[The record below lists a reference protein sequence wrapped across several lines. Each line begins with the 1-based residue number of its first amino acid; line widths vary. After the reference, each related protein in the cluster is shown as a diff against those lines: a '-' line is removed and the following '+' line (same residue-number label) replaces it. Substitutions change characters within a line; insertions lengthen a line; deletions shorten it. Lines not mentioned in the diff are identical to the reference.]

1 MKTILM
7 SVAVACVV
15 VGSARADNRAKADEL
30 FKRAK
35 KLLAD
40 HKYAE
45 ACQKFEE
52 SYQLDPGIGGEL
64 NIGKCYEEWGKLG
77 KAYKAYA
84 EAERQAKSGNDPR
97 QGKIHDLVA
106 SVEASVPRLIIHV
119 PAGVDPSKV
128 SVSIDGQ
135 PVPSSDLAN
144 PQLVDPGPKQLDY
157 AIGSMK
163 KQKTI
168 AVERGGTAEVTL
180 ESPPSAATT
189 DKPTATTGDQPEK
202 PEPKTQPVAVDDPGR
217 TQRIAGIAVG
227 GAGIVGIGVASYLA
241 LSARSN
247 YNDAL
252 QSDCMGMKN
261 ACNAAGLTA
270 THDARSRANIGTI
283 VGALG
288 IAAVAGGVVLYLLAP
303 EAAQAN
309 EHAFYVVPTSNGLA
323 FGGQY

>member
-1 MKTILM
+1 MKTILTSLTVVCM
-7 SVAVACVV
+7 V
-15 VGSARADNRAKADEL
+15 VGSARADNRSKADEL

-35 KLLAD
+35 KLLGE
-40 HKYAE
+40 HKYSE

-52 SYQLDPGIGGEL
+52 SYQLDPGIGGQL

-77 KAYKAYA
+77 KAYRAYA
-84 EAERQAKSGNDPR
+84 EAERQAKSANDPR
-97 QGKIHDLVA
+97 QGKIHDLVT
-106 SVEASVPRLIIHV
+106 SMEASVPRLLIHV
-119 PAGVDPSKV
+119 PAGVDPSTV

-157 AIGSMK
+157 AIGKMK

-180 ESPPSAATT
+180 DAPPATT
-189 DKPTATTGDQPEK
+189 EKTTTVSVEKPEK
-202 PEPKTQPVAVDDPGR
+202 PETTQPAEVDDPGR

-227 GAGIVGIGVASYLA
+227 AVGIAGFGVASYLA

-247 YNDAL
+247 YNSAL

-270 THDARSRANIGTI
+270 THDARSRANLATI
-283 VGALG
+283 VGGIG

-303 EAAQAN
+303 EAARSN
-309 EHAFYVVPTSNGLA
+309 EHAFYVVPTGNGLA